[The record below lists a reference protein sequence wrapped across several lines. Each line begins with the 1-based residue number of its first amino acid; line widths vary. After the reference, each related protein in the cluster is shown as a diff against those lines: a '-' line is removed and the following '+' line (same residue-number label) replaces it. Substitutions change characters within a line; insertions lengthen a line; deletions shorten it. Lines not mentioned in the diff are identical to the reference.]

1 MVYLK
6 NDVTNSD
13 SVLECSSSS
22 DIENATGSPKE
33 TKKYAVMNSLK
44 LNFFDKKR

>member
-13 SVLECSSSS
+13 PALESSSPN

-44 LNFFDKKR
+44 FNLFDKKR